1 MHVSC
6 FIPFEQESPMKR
18 FLVAVS
24 LLISAVAALPA
35 TGWSYGQPAV
45 NLGFTSFVDGAPP
58 AGPGVYFQQYFQYYT
73 SDEFKDFPVPGV
85 EPELDVWVSLT
96 QLIYQSDQELLFG
109 GKWGINAMLPVVSF
123 DLDNTPAILSE
134 NSGVGDLLVGPY
146 LQWDPIMGA
155 NGPLFMHRIELQMI
169 FPSGDYD
176 DKSLINA
183 GSNHF
188 SFNPYWAATAFLSP
202 QWTLSWRLHY
212 LWNDKNED
220 PFYLGPAQDDTQAG
234 QAVHANFTT
243 AYEVIPKQLR
253 LGINGYWFKQTTD
266 SENDGKDVDG
276 REKVFAIGPG
286 LVWHFNQ
293 DQHLFINAY
302 KESGA
307 EHRSEGERVTFRYVH
322 HF

>member
-1 MHVSC
+1 
-6 FIPFEQESPMKR
+6 
-18 FLVAVS
+18 
-24 LLISAVAALPA
+24 
-35 TGWSYGQPAV
+35 
-45 NLGFTSFVDGAPP
+45 
-58 AGPGVYFQQYFQYYT
+58 
-73 SDEFKDFPVPGV
+73 
-85 EPELDVWVSLT
+85 
-96 QLIYQSDQELLFG
+96 
-109 GKWGINAMLPVVSF
+109 
-123 DLDNTPAILSE
+123 
-134 NSGVGDLLVGPY
+134 
-146 LQWDPIMGA
+146 
-155 NGPLFMHRIELQMI
+155 MHRIELQMI

-220 PFYLGPAQDDTQAG
+220 PFYLGPAQDDAQAG

-286 LVWHFNQ
+286 LVWHFNP